1 MNDLNPWEKQLHSWT
16 PRLPSAKL
24 KRQLF
29 SRAADTAERPP
40 ARAAA
45 WTWLA
50 PATCLFLA
58 AAGLS
63 VTRHSEMNHGMGA
76 GSSNILASISRPYGM
91 SDTRCLEWNVWGAVT
106 FDWTKGGTSLSNAG
120 SFPLL

>member
-1 MNDLNPWEKQLHSWT
+1 MNDLNQWEKQLHSWT

-29 SRAADTAERPP
+29 ASEAGTAERPP
-40 ARAAA
+40 NRVAA

-50 PATCLFLA
+50 PATCLFLLA
-58 AAGLS
+58 TGLS
-63 VTRHSEMNHGMGA
+63 VTRHSEMNRGMGA

-91 SDTRCLEWNVWGAVT
+91 SDTRCQEWNVWEAV
-106 FDWTKGGTSLSNAG
+106 
-120 SFPLL
+120 